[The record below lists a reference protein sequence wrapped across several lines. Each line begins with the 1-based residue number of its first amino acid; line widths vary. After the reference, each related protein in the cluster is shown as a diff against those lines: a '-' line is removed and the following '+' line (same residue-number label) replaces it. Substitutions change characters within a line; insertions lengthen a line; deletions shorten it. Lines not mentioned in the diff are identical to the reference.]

1 MSRFLVNKF
10 CTGCSTARLN
20 HLADQVQGY
29 QRLLKGRVH
38 ICFQCPRFPQPWQTP
53 IEARQLRRLACGV
66 RPHNRQLEVL
76 EGHGGRPLKRRLE

>member
-1 MSRFLVNKF
+1 MSRFLVNNF
-10 CTGCSTARLN
+10 CTCCSTARLN

-53 IEARQLRRLACGV
+53 TEARQSRRLACGV
-66 RPHNRQLEVL
+66 RPHKRQVEVL
-76 EGHGGRPLKRRLE
+76 EEHGGRPLKGRLE